1 MKKINLFIYY
11 LIGSKMP
18 SSFFPMGYFF
28 NYLRTFLLKSII
40 KIGSNN
46 KIQPNV
52 YIGKG
57 KNIKIGSFCQI
68 NERVRLIDVEIGDFV
83 MIAPGA
89 QLVGGKTHIYSDTK
103 IPMILQGEEYKGK
116 IIIEDDVW
124 IGLNVIILPGIRI
137 CKGSI
142 IGANSVVTKNVSPYS
157 IVGGNPARLIKVR
170 K

>member
-1 MKKINLFIYY
+1 MIKKINLFIYY

-57 KNIKIGSFCQI
+57 KNIKTKRSQTVCSERHGFIDFQCVFEREPLVFNAFPKESF
-68 NERVRLIDVEIGDFV
+68 DFS
-83 MIAPGA
+83 MIFLG
-89 QLVGGKTHIYSDTK
+89 
-103 IPMILQGEEYKGK
+103 
-116 IIIEDDVW
+116 
-124 IGLNVIILPGIRI
+124 
-137 CKGSI
+137 
-142 IGANSVVTKNVSPYS
+142 
-157 IVGGNPARLIKVR
+157 
-170 K
+170 